1 MVPRSMAPLTYRP
14 LREQDFAEVLAVN
27 ERAFD
32 DLVGRELPRPT
43 LEAAYGRYRR
53 LLGTD
58 PGGAWVAER
67 EGAVAGA
74 AFALVREGLWG
85 LSLLVVDPPAQSAG
99 AGRELLRLA
108 WEHGNGA
115 RGHVILSSTDP
126 RAMRAYARLGLDAH
140 PCLAARGAPRVAAPP
155 EVRAGGPADLPL
167 TEAVDRAVRGA
178 AHGGD
183 ITTMLDTG
191 AELLVVPERAY
202 AVVSGGRVRMCA
214 AHDEES
220 AGTILRGALARIAD
234 AGEEAE
240 VEWLSARQQ
249 WAIRV
254 CVEAGLRLD
263 ADEGCVFTGGDV
275 GPFSPYLPSGAYL

>member
-1 MVPRSMAPLTYRP
+1 MPTVTYRP
-14 LREQDFAEVLAVN
+14 LREEDFAAVLAVN

-32 DLVGRELPRPT
+32 DLVGRELPRPA

-53 LLGTD
+53 LLETD

-67 EGAVAGA
+67 DGALVGA
-74 AFALVREGLWG
+74 ALGIVREGLWG
-85 LSLLVVDPPAQSAG
+85 LSLLIVDPPAQSAG

-115 RGHVILSSTDP
+115 RGRVILSSTDP
-126 RAMRAYARLGLDAH
+126 RALRAYSRLGLDAH
-140 PCLAARGAPRVAAPP
+140 PCLAARGRPRAVLPP
-155 EVRAGGPADLPL
+155 EVRPGSAADLPL

-183 ITTMLDTG
+183 ITAMLDTG
-191 AELLVVPERAY
+191 ASLLVLPERGY
-202 AVVSGGRVRMCA
+202 AVLSGGRVRMCA
-214 AHDEES
+214 AYDEES
-220 AGTILRGALARIAD
+220 ARTVLLGALARIAA

-240 VEWLSARQQ
+240 VEWLSGRQQ

-254 CVEAGLRLD
+254 CVETGLSLD
-263 ADEGCVFTGGDV
+263 ADEGCVFVGGDV
-275 GPFSPYLPSGAYL
+275 GPFAPYLPSGAYL

>member
-14 LREQDFAEVLAVN
+14 LREEDFADVLAVN

-53 LLGTD
+53 LLDTD

-115 RGHVILSSTDP
+115 RGRVILSSTDP

-178 AHGGD
+178 PHGSD
-183 ITTMLDTG
+183 IAAFMRAG
-191 AELLVVPERAY
+191 RRLLVVPERGY
-202 AVVSGGRVRMCA
+202 AVLGPDSMHLLA
-214 AHDEES
+214 ALDEEAARDLLL
-220 AGTILRGALARIAD
+220 AGLATVPEGKEYR
-234 AGEEAE
+234 
-240 VEWLSARQQ
+240 VEWITSAQQ
-249 WAIRV
+249 WAV
-254 CVEAGLRLD
+254 QPVLDAGLVLKPGG
-263 ADEGCVFTGGDV
+263 AVFVRGDV
-275 GPFSPYLPSGAYL
+275 GPFTPYLPSGAYL

>member
-1 MVPRSMAPLTYRP
+1 MPTMTYRP
-14 LREQDFAEVLAVN
+14 LREEDFAAVLAVN

-32 DLVGRELPRPT
+32 DLVGRELPRPA

-53 LLGTD
+53 LLETD

-67 EGAVAGA
+67 DGAVVGA
-74 AFALVREGLWG
+74 ALGIVREGLWG
-85 LSLLVVDPPAQSAG
+85 LSLLIVDPPAQSAG

-115 RGHVILSSTDP
+115 RGRVILSSTDP
-126 RAMRAYARLGLDAH
+126 RAMRAYSRLGLDAH
-140 PCLAARGAPRVAAPP
+140 PCLAARGRPRAVMPP
-155 EVRAGGPADLPL
+155 EVRAGDSTDLPL

-191 AELLVVPERAY
+191 ASLLVLPERGY
-202 AVVSGGRVRMCA
+202 AVLSGGRVRMCA
-214 AHDEES
+214 AYDEES
-220 AGTILRGALARIAD
+220 ARTVLLGALARIAA

-240 VEWLSARQQ
+240 VEWLSGRQQ

-254 CVEAGLRLD
+254 CVETGLSLD
-263 ADEGCVFTGGDV
+263 ADEGCVFVGGDV
-275 GPFSPYLPSGAYL
+275 GPFAPYLPSGAYL

>member
-1 MVPRSMAPLTYRP
+1 MPTVTYRP
-14 LREQDFAEVLAVN
+14 LREEDFAAVLAVN

-32 DLVGRELPRPT
+32 DLVGRELPRPA

-53 LLGTD
+53 LLETD

-67 EGAVAGA
+67 DGALVGA
-74 AFALVREGLWG
+74 ALGIVREGLWG
-85 LSLLVVDPPAQSAG
+85 LSLLIVDPPAQSAG

-115 RGHVILSSTDP
+115 RGRVILSSTDP
-126 RAMRAYARLGLDAH
+126 RAMRAYSRLGLDAH
-140 PCLAARGAPRVAAPP
+140 PCLAARGRPRAVLPP
-155 EVRAGGPADLPL
+155 EVRAGDAADLPL

-191 AELLVVPERAY
+191 ASLLVLPERGY
-202 AVVSGGRVRMCA
+202 AVLSGGRVRMCA
-214 AHDEES
+214 AYDEES
-220 AGTILRGALARIAD
+220 ARTVLLGALARIAA

-240 VEWLSARQQ
+240 VEWLSGRQQ

-254 CVEAGLRLD
+254 CVETGLSLD
-263 ADEGCVFTGGDV
+263 ADEGCVFVGGDV
-275 GPFSPYLPSGAYL
+275 GPFAPYLPSGAYL

>member
-1 MVPRSMAPLTYRP
+1 MAPVTYRP
-14 LREQDFAEVLAVN
+14 LREEDFAAVLAVN

-32 DLVGRELPRPT
+32 DLVGRELPRPS

-53 LLGTD
+53 LLETD

-67 EGAVAGA
+67 DGAVVGA
-74 AFALVREGLWG
+74 ALGIVREGLWG
-85 LSLLVVDPPAQSAG
+85 LSLLIVDPPAQSAG

-115 RGHVILSSTDP
+115 RGRVILSSTDP
-126 RAMRAYARLGLDAH
+126 RAMRAYSRLGLDAH
-140 PCLAARGAPRVAAPP
+140 PCLAARGRPRAVLPP
-155 EVRAGGPADLPL
+155 EVRAGDAGDLPL

-191 AELLVVPERAY
+191 ASLLVLPERGY
-202 AVVSGGRVRMCA
+202 AVLSGGRVRMCA
-214 AHDEES
+214 AYDEES
-220 AGTILRGALARIAD
+220 ARTVLLGALARIAA

-240 VEWLSARQQ
+240 VEWLSGRQQ

-254 CVEAGLRLD
+254 CVETGLSLD
-263 ADEGCVFTGGDV
+263 ANEGCVFVAGDV
-275 GPFSPYLPSGAYL
+275 GPFAPYLPSGAYL

>member
-1 MVPRSMAPLTYRP
+1 MPTVTCRP
-14 LREQDFAEVLAVN
+14 LREEDFAAVLAVN

-32 DLVGRELPRPT
+32 DLVGRVLPKPAP
-43 LEAAYGRYRR
+43 EVAYARYRR
-53 LLGTD
+53 LLQTD
-58 PGGAWVAER
+58 PGGAWVSER
-67 EGAVAGA
+67 DGVVTGA
-74 AFALVREGLWG
+74 ALGIVREVLWG
-85 LSLLVVDPPAQSAG
+85 LSLLVVDPLAQSAG

-115 RGHVILSSTDP
+115 RGRVILSSTDP
-126 RAMRAYARLGLDAH
+126 RALRAYSRLGLEAH
-140 PCLAARGAPRVAAPP
+140 PCRAARGRPRAALSA
-155 EVRAGGPADLPL
+155 EVRAGDASDLPL

-191 AELLVVPERAY
+191 ASLLVLPERGY
-202 AVVSGGRVRMCA
+202 AVLSGGRVRMCA
-214 AHDEES
+214 AYDEES
-220 AGTILRGALARIAD
+220 ARTVLLGALARIAA

-240 VEWLSARQQ
+240 VEWLSGRQQ

-254 CVEAGLRLD
+254 CVEAGLSLD
-263 ADEGCVFTGGDV
+263 ADEGCVFIGGDV

>member
-1 MVPRSMAPLTYRP
+1 MPTVTYRP
-14 LREQDFAEVLAVN
+14 LREEDFAAVLAVN

-32 DLVGRELPRPT
+32 DLVGRELPRPA

-53 LLGTD
+53 LLETD

-67 EGAVAGA
+67 DGALVGA
-74 AFALVREGLWG
+74 ALGIVREGLWG
-85 LSLLVVDPPAQSAG
+85 LSLLIVDPPAQSAG

-115 RGHVILSSTDP
+115 RGRVILSSTDP
-126 RAMRAYARLGLDAH
+126 RALRAYSRLGLDAH
-140 PCLAARGAPRVAAPP
+140 PCLAARGRPRAVPPP
-155 EVRAGGPADLPL
+155 EVRAGDAADLPL

-191 AELLVVPERAY
+191 ASLLVLPERGY
-202 AVVSGGRVRMCA
+202 VVLSGGRVRMCA
-214 AHDEES
+214 AYDEES
-220 AGTILRGALARIAD
+220 ARTVLRGALARIAA

-240 VEWLSARQQ
+240 VEWLSGRQQ

-254 CVEAGLRLD
+254 CVETGLSLD
-263 ADEGCVFTGGDV
+263 ADEGCVFVGGDV
-275 GPFSPYLPSGAYL
+275 GPFAPYLPSGAYL

>member
-1 MVPRSMAPLTYRP
+1 MTTLTYRP
-14 LREQDFAEVLAVN
+14 LREEDFAAVLAVN

-32 DLVGRELPRPT
+32 DLVGRELPRPA

-53 LLGTD
+53 LLETD

-67 EGAVAGA
+67 DGALVGA
-74 AFALVREGLWG
+74 ALGIVREGLWG
-85 LSLLVVDPPAQSAG
+85 LSLLIVDPPAQSAG

-115 RGHVILSSTDP
+115 RGRVILSSTDP
-126 RAMRAYARLGLDAH
+126 RAMRAYSRLGLDAH
-140 PCLAARGAPRVAAPP
+140 PCLAARGRPRAVLPP
-155 EVRAGGPADLPL
+155 EVRAGDAGDLPL

-191 AELLVVPERAY
+191 ASLLVLPERGY
-202 AVVSGGRVRMCA
+202 AVFSGGRVRMCA
-214 AHDEES
+214 AYDEES
-220 AGTILRGALARIAD
+220 ARTVLLGALARIAA

-240 VEWLSARQQ
+240 VEWLSGRQQ

-254 CVEAGLRLD
+254 CVETGLSLD
-263 ADEGCVFTGGDV
+263 ADEGCVFVGGDV
-275 GPFSPYLPSGAYL
+275 GPFAPYLPSGAYL

>member
-1 MVPRSMAPLTYRP
+1 MPAVTYRP
-14 LREQDFAEVLAVN
+14 LREEDFAAVLAVN

-32 DLVGRELPRPT
+32 DLVGRELPRPA

-53 LLGTD
+53 LLETD

-67 EGAVAGA
+67 DGALVGA
-74 AFALVREGLWG
+74 ALGIVREGLWG
-85 LSLLVVDPPAQSAG
+85 LSLLIVDPPAQGAG

-115 RGHVILSSTDP
+115 RGRVILSSTDP
-126 RAMRAYARLGLDAH
+126 RAMRAYSRLGLDAH
-140 PCLAARGAPRVAAPP
+140 PCLAARGRPRAVTPP
-155 EVRAGGPADLPL
+155 EVRAGDAADLPL

-191 AELLVVPERAY
+191 ASLLVLPERGY
-202 AVVSGGRVRMCA
+202 AVLSGGRVRMCA
-214 AHDEES
+214 AYDEQS
-220 AGTILRGALARIAD
+220 ARTVLLGALARIAA

-240 VEWLSARQQ
+240 VEWLSGRQQ

-254 CVEAGLRLD
+254 CVETGLSLD
-263 ADEGCVFTGGDV
+263 ADEGCVFLGGDV
-275 GPFSPYLPSGAYL
+275 GPFAPYLPSGAYL

>member
-1 MVPRSMAPLTYRP
+1 MPPMTYRP
-14 LREQDFAEVLAVN
+14 LREQDFAAVLAVN

-32 DLVGRELPRPT
+32 DLVGRELPRP
-43 LEAAYGRYRR
+43 LPEVAYGRYRR
-53 LLGTD
+53 LLETD

-67 EGAVAGA
+67 DGAVAGA
-74 AFALVREGLWG
+74 AFGIVREGLWG
-85 LSLLVVDPPAQSAG
+85 LSLLIVDPLAQSAG

-115 RGHVILSSTDP
+115 RGRVILSSTDP
-126 RAMRAYARLGLDAH
+126 RALRAYSRLGLDAH
-140 PCLAARGAPRVAAPP
+140 PCLAARGRPRAVLPP
-155 EVRAGGPADLPL
+155 EVREGDAADLPL

-191 AELLVVPERAY
+191 ASLLVLPERGY
-202 AVVSGGRVRMCA
+202 AVISGGRVRMCA
-214 AHDEES
+214 AYDEQS
-220 AGTILRGALARIAD
+220 ARTVLLGALARIAA

-240 VEWLSARQQ
+240 VEWLSSRQQ

-254 CVEAGLRLD
+254 CVETGLSLD
-263 ADEGCVFTGGDV
+263 AEEGCVFVGGDV